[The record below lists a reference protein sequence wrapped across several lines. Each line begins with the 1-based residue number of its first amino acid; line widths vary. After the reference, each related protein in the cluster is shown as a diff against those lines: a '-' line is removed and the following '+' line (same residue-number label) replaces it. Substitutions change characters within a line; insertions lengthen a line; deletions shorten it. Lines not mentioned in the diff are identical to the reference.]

1 MSNFDAPNRES
12 SCSRRERSNTPLQAL
27 QLMNDV
33 QHFEAARKLAE
44 RILVEGGKTPAE
56 RIRFGYRVV
65 LAREP
70 DADELDVVG
79 TALKQYVERYQ
90 KDPASAA
97 KAIRVGESPVR
108 PGLAEPELA
117 AYTLIANL
125 LLNLDETVMRN

>member
-44 RILVEGGKTPAE
+44 RLIVEGGKTAAE

-70 DADELDVVG
+70 EAAEVAIVEN
-79 TALKQYVERYQ
+79 ALGQYLTRYQ
-90 KDPASAA
+90 KDADAA
-97 KAIRVGESPVR
+97 KKAVRVGEAPVR
-108 PGLAEPELA
+108 SGIAETELA
-117 AYTLIANL
+117 AYTMIANL